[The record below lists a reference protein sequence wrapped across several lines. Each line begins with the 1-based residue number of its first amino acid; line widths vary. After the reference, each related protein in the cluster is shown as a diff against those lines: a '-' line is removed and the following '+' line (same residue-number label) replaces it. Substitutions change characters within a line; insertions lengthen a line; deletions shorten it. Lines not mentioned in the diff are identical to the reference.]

1 MEQKGEQ
8 RPTVIVNIFGGP
20 GAGKTTA
27 AFEISEK
34 LKKLGY
40 VVDYAPEY
48 AKELVWTISSSHS
61 TAEQKHHASDL
72 LNGSTANQTALYAEQ
87 KHRVDRLLGQCD
99 FVVTD
104 SPALLGCMYLKAD
117 SAHDHEAF
125 TQRALVDFK
134 QQNNFNLVVKRAGNY
149 EAEGRL
155 QSASEAAQID
165 GSLIDFLAD
174 SNIYTGTYHHET
186 IDLAIENMQKT
197 LTRLKGQ
204 ETKKG
209 EPAMEVRAEDWRNIE
224 EIAKRNGQKK
234 STQEKGKAT
243 MNETTNTET
252 PIAAEGQASKL
263 EWVNITMKGVFLK
276 ELTNK
281 ETGNKFFDVRIP
293 EGTKVGGA
301 IDVGNYHFT
310 IDAARVHDSKYD
322 PNGVQL
328 GLIKD
333 KPLKL
338 TKSTKQPDGTYQDT
352 SMVVQPENLRVA
364 VNEQFKNY
372 KAAKAAERAATRPEQ
387 AVAKSAPVTPTTDQK
402 AAVKSAAARSKS

>member
-1 MEQKGEQ
+1 
-8 RPTVIVNIFGGP
+8 
-20 GAGKTTA
+20 
-27 AFEISEK
+27 
-34 LKKLGY
+34 
-40 VVDYAPEY
+40 
-48 AKELVWTISSSHS
+48 
-61 TAEQKHHASDL
+61 
-72 LNGSTANQTALYAEQ
+72 
-87 KHRVDRLLGQCD
+87 
-99 FVVTD
+99 
-104 SPALLGCMYLKAD
+104 
-117 SAHDHEAF
+117 
-125 TQRALVDFK
+125 
-134 QQNNFNLVVKRAGNY
+134 
-149 EAEGRL
+149 
-155 QSASEAAQID
+155 
-165 GSLIDFLAD
+165 
-174 SNIYTGTYHHET
+174 
-186 IDLAIENMQKT
+186 
-197 LTRLKGQ
+197 
-204 ETKKG
+204 
-209 EPAMEVRAEDWRNIE
+209 
-224 EIAKRNGQKK
+224 
-234 STQEKGKAT
+234 
-243 MNETTNTET
+243 
-252 PIAAEGQASKL
+252 
-263 EWVNITMKGVFLK
+263 VFLK

-402 AAVKSAAARSKS
+402 AAVKSAAARSKSTTVAPAQKMSR

>member
-1 MEQKGEQ
+1 
-8 RPTVIVNIFGGP
+8 
-20 GAGKTTA
+20 
-27 AFEISEK
+27 
-34 LKKLGY
+34 
-40 VVDYAPEY
+40 
-48 AKELVWTISSSHS
+48 

-402 AAVKSAAARSKS
+402 AAVKSAAARSKSTTVAPAQKMSR